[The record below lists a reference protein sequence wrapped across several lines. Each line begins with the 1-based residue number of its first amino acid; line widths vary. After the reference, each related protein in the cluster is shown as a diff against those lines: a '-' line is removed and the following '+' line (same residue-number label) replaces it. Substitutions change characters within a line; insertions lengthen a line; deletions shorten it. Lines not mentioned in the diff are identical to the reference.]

1 MGNVWQAWHVLSNL
15 QISCRSYVKPGK
27 TVQVKNLGNNATHGI
42 GSRTISQGSFDIDRS
57 SGCMQ
62 THKNFS
68 KINGEISEPA
78 CFMGNHFESSNIRVV
93 KDEKS
98 QIRASIV
105 NNSHSQNLDSSVND
119 HAVHIGQV
127 KGYAEFVAGDVDD
140 DDILEVISITL

>member
-1 MGNVWQAWHVLSNL
+1 
-15 QISCRSYVKPGK
+15 
-27 TVQVKNLGNNATHGI
+27 
-42 GSRTISQGSFDIDRS
+42 
-57 SGCMQ
+57 MQ

-119 HAVHIGQV
+119 HAVHIDQV

-140 DDILEVISITL
+140 DDILEVIPITL